1 MYGKDIFRISRRR
14 LLASTGAAIA
24 AGPLSATLG
33 VTRGWAQAKTL
44 RIAAGEAD
52 GAKGTLDP
60 AQSTA
65 DPDAARISLVFER
78 LVVLDD
84 TFSAAPQLAKSWE
97 SNDKGDEWT
106 FKLQEGVKFHDGEP
120 FTAKH
125 VIYTFK
131 RLLDPKTASPG
142 ASSMEAIDPAA
153 ITAVDDHTVT
163 FKLKSPTVEF
173 PALIANRFT
182 YILREG
188 QPEAELRT
196 AGIGTGPFKVQKFV
210 PGDDVSTYVK
220 NDTYWRSGL
229 PKVDVVELRAIPEES
244 ARIAAIQSGQID
256 LCWDL
261 GRAGV
266 EELQKNADV
275 KVVTTRAPFVL
286 TLSCWADT
294 PPFDDVRVRQAMK
307 YVVDREQMLQL
318 VLRGLGNIGDDNP
331 VAPWVEYAL
340 KTEPRK
346 RDVEKAKALLAEAG
360 HADGIDVELFTSE
373 TTPGFIEMA
382 TLYQA
387 MASEAGIR
395 VKLTKAPANDY
406 WSAVWLKQ
414 PFVCS
419 SWSGRGAD
427 EALAAPYLSNS
438 DWNETHWKR
447 PEFDAFINEARG
459 TTDVAKRTELYQ
471 KAQQLLR
478 DDGGAIISVFPD
490 ALGASR
496 ANVTG
501 WKLHPQQSTK
511 DFSEVSIG

>member
-1 MYGKDIFRISRRR
+1 MKELLRLSRRKF
-14 LLASTGAAIA
+14 LASTGVALA
-24 AGPLSATLG
+24 AGTLSTTAFVG
-33 VTRGWAQAKTL
+33 KSAAQAKTL

-52 GAKGTLDP
+52 GATGTMDP
-60 AQSTA
+60 ALSTA

-78 LVVLDD
+78 LVTLDES
-84 TFSAAPQLAKSWE
+84 FAAAPQLATSWE
-97 SNDKGDEWT
+97 SNATGDEWT
-106 FKLQEGVKFHDGEP
+106 FKLKDGVKFHDGEP
-120 FTAKH
+120 FTARH
-125 VIYTFK
+125 VVYTFK
-131 RLLDPKTASPG
+131 RLLDPKTASPAA
-142 ASSMEAIDPAA
+142 ASMAAVDPAA
-153 ITAVDDHTVT
+153 ITAPDDLTVR
-163 FKLKSPTVEF
+163 FKLKAPTVEF
-173 PALIANRFT
+173 PAQIANRFT

-188 QPEAELRT
+188 QPESELRT

-210 PGDDVSTYVK
+210 PGDDVSTYVR
-220 NDTYWRSGL
+220 NENYWRQGL

-266 EELQKNADV
+266 EELKKNADV
-275 KVVTTRAPFVL
+275 TVVTTRAPFVL
-286 TLSCWADT
+286 TLSAWADT
-294 PPFDDVRVRQAMK
+294 PPFDDARVRQALK
-307 YVVDREQMLQL
+307 YVVDRDQVLQL
-318 VLRGLGNIGDDNP
+318 VLRGYGNVGDDNP

-346 RDVEKAKALLAEAG
+346 RDIEKAKALLAEAG
-360 HADGIDVELFTSE
+360 HPDGIDIELFTSE
-373 TTPGFIEMA
+373 VTPGFIELA
-382 TLYQA
+382 TLFQA
-387 MASEAGIR
+387 QASEAGIR
-395 VKLTKAPANDY
+395 VTLNKAPSADY

-427 EALAAPYLSNS
+427 DALAAPYLSTS

-447 PEFDAFINEARG
+447 PEFDALVTEARA

-478 DDGGAIISVFPD
+478 DDGGAIISVFPN

-496 ANVTG
+496 ANITG

-511 DFSEVSIG
+511 DFSEVGFG

>member
-1 MYGKDIFRISRRR
+1 MHVKDIFRISRRR
-14 LLASTGAAIA
+14 LLASAGAAIA
-24 AGPLSATLG
+24 AAPLTAAFP
-33 VTRGWAQAKTL
+33 VPKVWAQTKTL
-44 RIAAGEAD
+44 KIAAGEAD

-65 DPDAARISLVFER
+65 DPDAARINLVFER

-84 TFSAAPQLAKSWE
+84 TFAPAPQLAKSWE

-125 VIYTFK
+125 VVYTFK

-142 ASSMEAIDPAA
+142 ASTMAAIDPAG
-153 ITAVDDHTVT
+153 ITAVDDTTVK
-163 FKLKSPTVEF
+163 FKLTAATVEF

-188 QPEAELRT
+188 QPEAEIRT
-196 AGIGTGPFKVQKFV
+196 AGIGTGPFKVQNFV

-220 NDTYWRSGL
+220 NENYWRPGL

-266 EELQKNADV
+266 EELKASPDV

-294 PPFDDVRVRQAMK
+294 PPFDDVRVRQALK
-307 YVVDREQMLQL
+307 YVVDREQILQL
-318 VLRGLGNIGDDNP
+318 VLRGYGNVADDNP
-331 VAPWVEYAL
+331 VAPWVQYAL

-346 RDVEKAKALLAEAG
+346 RDIEKAKALLAEAG
-360 HADGIDVELFTSE
+360 HPDGIDVELFTSE
-373 TTPGFIEMA
+373 TTPGFIELA
-382 TLYQA
+382 TIFQA
-387 MASEAGIR
+387 QASEAGIR
-395 VKLTKAPANDY
+395 VKLTKAPSNDY

-427 EALAAPYLSNS
+427 DALAAPYLSTS

-447 PEFDAFINEARG
+447 PEFDAFITEARA
-459 TTDVAKRTELYQ
+459 TTEVAKRTELYQ

-496 ANVTG
+496 ANVSG

-511 DFSEVSIG
+511 DFSTVDIG

>member
-1 MYGKDIFRISRRR
+1 MNRDILRLSRRR
-14 LLASTGAAIA
+14 LLATAGAAVIA
-24 AGPLSATLG
+24 APLSAVLH
-33 VTRGWAQAKTL
+33 VPKSFAQAKTL

-52 GAKGTLDP
+52 GATGTLDP

-65 DPDAARISLVFER
+65 DPDAARINLVFER
-78 LVVLDD
+78 LTVLDD
-84 TFSAAPQLAKSWE
+84 TFSAAPQLATSWE
-97 SNDKGDEWT
+97 SNETGDEWT
-106 FKLQEGVKFHDGEP
+106 FKLKEGVTFHDGEP

-125 VIYTFK
+125 VVYTYK

-142 ASSMEAIDPAA
+142 ASSMAAIDPEA
-153 ITAVDDHTVT
+153 ITAPDDLTVV
-163 FKLKSPTVEF
+163 FKLKSATVEF

-196 AGIGTGPFKVQKFV
+196 SGIGTGPFKVQKFV

-220 NDTYWRSGL
+220 NETYWRPGL

-261 GRAGV
+261 GRGGI
-266 EELQKNADV
+266 EQLQSNPDV

-294 PPFDDVRVRQAMK
+294 PPFDDARVRQAMK

-318 VLRGLGNIGDDNP
+318 VLRGYGNIGDDNP

-340 KTEPRK
+340 KTEPRA
-346 RDVEKAKALLAEAG
+346 RDIEKAKALLAEAG

-395 VKLTKAPANDY
+395 VKLTRAPSADY

-427 EALAAPYLSNS
+427 DALAAPYLSDS
-438 DWNETHWKR
+438 QWNETHWKR
-447 PEFDAFINEARG
+447 PEFDAFIHEARA
-459 TTDVAKRTELYQ
+459 TIDVAKRTELYQ

-490 ALGASR
+490 ALGATR

-511 DFSEVSIG
+511 DFSEVEIG

>member
-1 MYGKDIFRISRRR
+1 MKEFLRLSRRKF
-14 LLASTGAAIA
+14 LASSAMTVA
-24 AGPLSATLG
+24 AGTLSTTAF
-33 VTRGWAQAKTL
+33 VPKSWAQTKTL

-52 GAKGTLDP
+52 GATGTMDP
-60 AQSTA
+60 ALSTA
-65 DPDAARISLVFER
+65 DPDAARISLVYER
-78 LVVLDD
+78 LVTLDES
-84 TFSAAPQLAKSWE
+84 FAAAPQLATSWE
-97 SNDKGDEWT
+97 SSATGDEWT
-106 FKLQEGVKFHDGEP
+106 FKLQPGVKFHDGEP
-120 FTAKH
+120 FTARH
-125 VIYTFK
+125 VVYTFR
-131 RLLDPKTASPG
+131 RLLDPKTASPAA
-142 ASSMEAIDPAA
+142 ASMASIDPAG
-153 ITAVDDHTVT
+153 ITAVDDLTVR
-163 FKLKSPTVEF
+163 FKLKAPTVEF
-173 PALIANRFT
+173 PAQIANRFT

-188 QPEAELRT
+188 QPETEVRT

-210 PGDDVSTYVK
+210 PGDDVSTYVR
-220 NDTYWRSGL
+220 NENYWRPGL

-266 EELQKNADV
+266 EELKKNADV
-275 KVVTTRAPFVL
+275 TVVTTRAPFVL
-286 TLSCWADT
+286 TLSAWADT
-294 PPFDDVRVRQAMK
+294 PPFDDVRVRQALK
-307 YVVDREQMLQL
+307 YVVDRDQVLQL
-318 VLRGLGNIGDDNP
+318 VLRGYGDVGDDNP

-340 KTEPRK
+340 KTEPRQ
-346 RDVEKAKALLAEAG
+346 RDIEKAKALLAEAG
-360 HADGIDVELFTSE
+360 HPDGIDIELFTSE
-373 TTPGFIEMA
+373 ATPGFIELA
-382 TLYQA
+382 TLFQA
-387 MASEAGIR
+387 QASEAGIR
-395 VKLTKAPANDY
+395 VTLNKAPSADY

-427 EALAAPYLSNS
+427 DALAAPYVSTS

-447 PEFDAFINEARG
+447 PEFDALITEARA

-478 DDGGAIISVFPD
+478 DDGGAIISVFPN

-511 DFSEVSIG
+511 DFSEVGIG

>member
-1 MYGKDIFRISRRR
+1 MYGKDILRISRRKV
-14 LLASTGAAIA
+14 LAGTGAALA
-24 AGPLSATLG
+24 AGPLSAALH
-33 VTRGWAQAKTL
+33 VPKSWAQAKTL

-52 GAKGTLDP
+52 GATGTMDP
-60 AQSTA
+60 ALSTA

-84 TFSAAPQLAKSWE
+84 TFSAASQLATSWE
-97 SNDKGDEWT
+97 TNDKGDEWT
-106 FKLQEGVKFHDGEP
+106 FKLKDGVKFHDGEA

-142 ASSMEAIDPAA
+142 ASSMSAIDPEG
-153 ITAVDDHTVT
+153 ITALDDLTVR
-163 FKLKSPTVEF
+163 FKLKAATVEF

-188 QPEAELRT
+188 QPESELRT
-196 AGIGTGPFKVQKFV
+196 AGIGTGPFKVKHFV
-210 PGDDVSTYVK
+210 PGEDVSTYVK
-220 NDTYWRSGL
+220 NENYWRPGL
-229 PKVDVVELRAIPEES
+229 PKVDAVELRAIPEES
-244 ARIAAIQSGQID
+244 ARLAAIQSGQID
-256 LCWDL
+256 LVWDL

-266 EELQKNADV
+266 EDLKKNADI
-275 KVVTTRAPFVL
+275 KVVTTRSPFVL
-286 TLSCWADT
+286 TMSCWADT

-318 VLRGLGNIGDDNP
+318 VLRGYGNIGDDNP
-331 VAPWVEYAL
+331 VAPWVQYAL
-340 KTEPRK
+340 QVETRA
-346 RDVEKAKALLAEAG
+346 RDIEKAKALLAEAG
-360 HADGIDVELFTSE
+360 HPDGIDIELYTSE

-395 VKLTKAPANDY
+395 VKLNKAPSNDY

-427 EALAAPYLSNS
+427 DALAAPYLSTS

-447 PEFDAFINEARG
+447 PEFDAFINEARA

-478 DDGGAIISVFPD
+478 DDGGAIISMFPD
-490 ALGASR
+490 ALGATR
-496 ANVTG
+496 ANVSG

-511 DFSEVSIG
+511 DFSEVEIG

>member
-1 MYGKDIFRISRRR
+1 MYGKDILRLSRRR
-14 LLASTGAAIA
+14 LLATAGAALA
-24 AGPLSATLG
+24 AGPLAATLH
-33 VTRGWAQAKTL
+33 VPKSWAQPKTL

-52 GAKGTLDP
+52 GATGTMDP

-84 TFSAAPQLAKSWE
+84 SFAAAPQLATSWE
-97 SNDKGDEWT
+97 SNETGDEWT
-106 FKLQEGVKFHDGEP
+106 FKLREGVKFHDGEP

-125 VIYTFK
+125 VIHTFK
-131 RLLDPKTASPG
+131 RLLDPATASPG
-142 ASSMEAIDPAA
+142 ASSMAAIDTAA
-153 ITAVDDHTVT
+153 ITAPDELTVH

-182 YILREG
+182 YIVREG
-188 QPEAELRT
+188 QPDSEMRT
-196 AGIGTGPFKVQKFV
+196 AGIGTGPFKVQSFV
-210 PGDDVSTYVK
+210 PGEDVSNFVK
-220 NDTYWRSGL
+220 NDDYWRPGL
-229 PKVDVVELRAIPEES
+229 PKVDAVELRAIPEES

-261 GRAGV
+261 GRAGI
-266 EELQKNADV
+266 EQLKKSPDV
-275 KVVTTRAPFVL
+275 NVVSTRAPFVL

-318 VLRGLGNIGDDNP
+318 VLRGYGNIGDDNP
-331 VAPWVEYAL
+331 VAPWVQYAL
-340 KTEPRK
+340 KTEVRQ
-346 RDVEKAKALLAEAG
+346 RDIEKAKALLAEAG
-360 HADGIDVELFTSE
+360 HPDGIDIELYTSE

-395 VKLTKAPANDY
+395 VKLNKAPSNDY

-427 EALAAPYLSNS
+427 EALSVPYLSTS

-447 PEFDAFINEARG
+447 PEFDAFITEARA
-459 TTDVAKRTELYQ
+459 TIDVAKRTELYQ

-496 ANVTG
+496 SNVSG

-511 DFSEVSIG
+511 DFSEVSVG